1 VGQFGSRAYG
11 GTPHCCFEHAEQNL
25 FNLSMPLCA
34 GAEEPTME
42 RVHQC
47 CCGIDVHKATLT
59 ACVRVHGPGGE
70 LAQATRSFG
79 TTSDELLSLH
89 DWLSM
94 HHVTHV
100 AMEATGVYWKPVFYV
115 LEQDFTVLL
124 VNPADV
130 KRLPGRKTDVSDAA
144 WLAQLL
150 EHGLLRPSFIP
161 PRPIRELRDL
171 VRYRTELKH
180 DHTRVAN
187 RLHKILQDAD
197 LKLSSVMSDILG
209 VSGRQII
216 QRLAA
221 GQRDPAALAELARGR
236 LRAKL
241 PELRQALSGRFSD
254 HHAFLISQTLTELD
268 NLEESM
274 SRLAERVEQQ
284 LVPFAQQ
291 IEQLSTIP
299 GVKHLAAT
307 AILAEI
313 GSDMSCFPDSAHLAS
328 WAGMAPGNHESAGK
342 RRRTKARHGNRWL
355 RTMLVEC
362 GQAAGHTRNTA
373 LAAIYRRMIIRGGRK
388 YAAFVTGRHIL
399 NIAYHL
405 LTEHTTYTE
414 LGPSFFEQRRI
425 EQLKRRCLDQL
436 RNLGFQANLTP
447 LPKVA

>member
-1 VGQFGSRAYG
+1 MKRIYQR
-11 GTPHCCFEHAEQNL
+11 
-25 FNLSMPLCA
+25 
-34 GAEEPTME
+34 
-42 RVHQC
+42 

-59 ACVRVHGPGGE
+59 ACVRVHGPGSKLVQE
-70 LAQATRSFG
+70 IRSFG

-89 DWLSM
+89 DWLSAQR
-94 HHVTHV
+94 VSHV

-115 LEQDFTVLL
+115 LEQSFTLVL

-130 KRLPGRKTDVSDAA
+130 KWLPGRKTDVSDSA

-150 EHGLLRPSFIP
+150 ENGLLRPSFIP
-161 PRPIRELRDL
+161 PRAIRELRDL

-187 RLHKILQDAD
+187 RLHKVLQDAD

-209 VSGRQII
+209 VSGRQIL
-216 QRLAA
+216 QQLAA
-221 GQRDPAALAELARGR
+221 GHSDPATLAELARGS
-236 LRAKL
+236 LRAKR
-241 PELRQALSGRFSD
+241 PALRQALSGRFSA
-254 HHAFLISQTLTELD
+254 HHAFLLSQTLSELD

-274 SRLAERVEQQ
+274 STLAAQIEQQ
-284 LVPFAQQ
+284 LVPFVQQ

-313 GSDMSCFPDSAHLAS
+313 GTDMSCFPDAAHLTS

-342 RRRTKARHGNRWL
+342 RRRVKARHGNRWL
-355 RTMLVEC
+355 RTILVEC

-373 LAAIYRRMIIRGGRK
+373 LAAIYRRMIIRAGRK
-388 YAAFVTGRHIL
+388 HAAFVVGRHIL
-399 NIAYHL
+399 NITYHL
-405 LTEHTTYTE
+405 LAEQTTYRE
-414 LGPSFFEQRRI
+414 LGPSYFEQRRT
-425 EQLKRRCLDQL
+425 EQLRRRCLDQL
-436 RNLGFQANLTP
+436 RNLGFQATLTP